1 MNDMSPFRSANTSAA
16 PAAPTGAAKLLPWAR
31 AAISGGFKIG
41 LLMYVAQIALPH
53 DYKPSVVFGQ
63 IAGDTERGDI
73 EAKQG
78 TVIDYERRR
87 TDATEQAR
95 AKAQADVL
103 VTQKVVEQAS
113 VSSDPLAM
121 FAGTSDVACVAGQA
135 VAAATAN
142 PTMRVVGDWR
152 NGNVD
157 SGWAG
162 FFNQVAKAVAGV
174 SCNLG
179 TPLRETA
186 RAIQLDAAREA
197 AAARGMSM
205 TNGAVP
211 IPLAPMQPP
220 KAQPLAINLAQAPHR
235 HFNNDQQ
242 RDLRLYAYGVPVD
255 VLRVVV
261 DGLDM
266 THGTPDAWY
275 DRVAF
280 YRESQHG

>member
-1 MNDMSPFRSANTSAA
+1 MNDISDFRRANLSAA
-16 PAAPTGAAKLLPWAR
+16 PPAPTGAAKLLPWAR
-31 AAISGGFKIG
+31 AAVSGGLKIG

-78 TVIDYERRR
+78 TVVDYERKR

-103 VTQKVVEQAS
+103 VTQKTLDTATVSVE
-113 VSSDPLAM
+113 PLAQM
-121 FAGTSDVACVAGQA
+121 AGTADVACVAGQA

-157 SGWAG
+157 TGWAG
-162 FFNQVAKAVAGV
+162 IFNQIAKTVASV
-174 SCNLG
+174 SCNLSA
-179 TPLRETA
+179 PLRETA
-186 RAIQLDAAREA
+186 RAIQLDAARDA

-211 IPLAPMQPP
+211 IPLAPMQTP

-235 HFNNDQQ
+235 HLNNDQQ
-242 RDLRLYAYGVPVD
+242 RDLRLYAYGIPVD
-255 VLRVVV
+255 VLRMVV

-266 THGTPDAWY
+266 AHGYPDAWY

-280 YRESQHG
+280 YREARNG